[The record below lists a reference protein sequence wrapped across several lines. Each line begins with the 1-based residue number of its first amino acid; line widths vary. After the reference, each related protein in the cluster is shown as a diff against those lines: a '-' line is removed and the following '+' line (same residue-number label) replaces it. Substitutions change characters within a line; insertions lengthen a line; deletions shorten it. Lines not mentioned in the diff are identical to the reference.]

1 MSKYTLFGVIMPT
14 SRLLHHPSIISRSR
28 RRLAAN
34 EIYCNPVMRLSS
46 NSNRHPATAQTSAIN
61 FAYYATRARGRM
73 AHAVEAARLLAA
85 QKISFFLRDDLCGG
99 RFQANVHGSLT

>member
-1 MSKYTLFGVIMPT
+1 MSKYALFGVIMPT

-34 EIYCNPVMRLSS
+34 EIYGNPVS
-46 NSNRHPATAQTSAIN
+46 NSNRHRATAQTSAIN

-73 AHAVEAARLLAA
+73 AHAVEEARLLAA
-85 QKISFFLRDDLCGG
+85 QKISFFLRDDLCAG